1 MSREKKPGMESVKIG
16 GLTYTVKKVSDLQGK
31 EGDWGRIQYKT
42 QEITLDDS
50 LKEQLEDQT
59 LIHEITHGILVE
71 AGYSDHAEE
80 QADRIGKILYKV
92 LPDNDFSQLVRGG
105 SNGQSIH

>member
-1 MSREKKPGMESVKIG
+1 MNRDKKPGMESVKIG

-71 AGYSDHAEE
+71 AGYVEHEEE
-80 QADRIGKILYKV
+80 QADRIGKILYQV
-92 LPDNDFSQLVRGG
+92 LTDNDFSWLWKGG
-105 SNGQSIH
+105 SNG

>member
-16 GLTYTVKKVSDLQGK
+16 GPTYTVKKVSDLQGK

-71 AGYSDHAEE
+71 AGYVEHEEE
-80 QADRIGKILYKV
+80 QADRIGKILYQV
-92 LPDNDFSQLVRGG
+92 LTDNDFSWLWKGG
-105 SNGQSIH
+105 SNG

>member
-59 LIHEITHGILVE
+59 LIHEIAHGILVE
-71 AGYSDHAEE
+71 AGYNDHAEE
-80 QADRIGKILYKV
+80 QADRIGKILYQV
-92 LPDNDFSQLVRGG
+92 LTDNDFSWLHKGEKHGEIVT
-105 SNGQSIH
+105 